1 MIIDSHCH
9 LTYEPMSLSLEE
21 TIKTSSYSIVEKSG
35 VFFKALANFQ
45 WDELLKR
52 EIVSKEYLEGCY
64 LLGQEYPD
72 LCSSIV
78 FVCEDKDCA

>member
-1 MIIDSHCH
+1 MRSQDRLGIADE
-9 LTYEPMSLSLEE
+9 TLEE
-21 TIKTSSYSIVEKSG
+21 TIKSSSYSIVEKSG

-78 FVCEDKDCA
+78 FVCEDKDYT